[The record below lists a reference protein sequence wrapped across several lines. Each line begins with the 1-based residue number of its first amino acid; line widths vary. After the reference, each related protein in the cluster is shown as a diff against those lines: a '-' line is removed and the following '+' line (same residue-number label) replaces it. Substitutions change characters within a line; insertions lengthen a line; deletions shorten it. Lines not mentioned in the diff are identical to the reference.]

1 VNPRSR
7 TVDAPVASR
16 TELTPNRHALTV
28 EGLSAPKR
36 GTRVLHS
43 VDLEVERG
51 TIHALIGP
59 NGAGKSTFLRT
70 LAGLIRPASGRFTI
84 AGTASFAFETVR
96 FPLGPDVTPGKWSRS
111 YGSLM
116 PRRSGWE
123 GHHDDEFE
131 EAEAAY
137 A

>member
-1 VNPRSR
+1 MLKKG
-7 TVDAPVASR
+7 TI
-16 TELTPNRHALTV
+16 LTPRLDRSIVNV
-28 EGLSAPKR
+28 KR
-36 GTRVLHS
+36 
-43 VDLEVERG
+43 
-51 TIHALIGP
+51 
-59 NGAGKSTFLRT
+59 
-70 LAGLIRPASGRFTI
+70 
-84 AGTASFAFETVR
+84 
-96 FPLGPDVTPGKWSRS
+96 DVTPGKWSRS